1 MNTYI
6 DLRGT
11 PCPVNLIRCRLALE
25 KLFCHE
31 SLQVDI
37 DKGEPEEMILPGLKK
52 EGYVVEILFE
62 ESHWL
67 RLSISS
73 NAP

>member
-1 MNTYI
+1 MHTYL

-25 KLFCHE
+25 KLIDNQ

-37 DKGEPEEMILPGLKK
+37 DTGEPQDMIIPGLRK
-52 EGYVVEILFE
+52 EGYIVEIILE
-62 ESHWL
+62 ESNWI
-67 RLSISS
+67 RLMISS
-73 NAP
+73 HGT

>member
-25 KLFCHE
+25 KLIFKEC
-31 SLQVDI
+31 LQVDI
-37 DKGEPEEMILPGLKK
+37 DKGEPEEMILPGLQK

-62 ESHWL
+62 ESNWI

>member
-1 MNTYI
+1 MHTYI

-25 KLFCHE
+25 KLIVNE

-52 EGYVVEILFE
+52 EGYVVEILLE

-67 RLSISS
+67 RLSITS